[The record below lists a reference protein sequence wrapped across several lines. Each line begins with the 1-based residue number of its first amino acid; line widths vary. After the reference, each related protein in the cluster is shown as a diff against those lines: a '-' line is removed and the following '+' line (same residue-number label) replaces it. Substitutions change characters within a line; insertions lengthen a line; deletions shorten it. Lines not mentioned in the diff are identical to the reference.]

1 MNKAKSV
8 IAVGATLFGWLT
20 FGGVAGAAQDPGSD
34 RQAPRPAAT
43 CSTGWVEVDTD
54 RLNVRSG
61 PGTNYGVIDTVYRGD
76 LLACGWLEAGGRYS
90 ACGVTNANGWIAV
103 DLENDGAI
111 DGFVASTCVVD
122 AF

>member
-8 IAVGATLFGWLT
+8 IAVGATLFGCLAL
-20 FGGVAGAAQDPGSD
+20 GGAAWAAPAAESD

-43 CSTGWVEVDTD
+43 CNTGWVEVNTE
-54 RLNVRSG
+54 RLYVRSG
-61 PGTNYGVIDTVYRGD
+61 PGTNYGIIATVYRGD
-76 LLACGWLEAGGRYS
+76 LLACGWLEAGGRYT

-103 DLENDGAI
+103 DLQNDGAI